1 MITTA
6 EFEEQKAN
14 FLGRMKADPDDKYS
28 QIDNRRLVERF
39 MALVDAKAIQ
49 DERQRVILLRHVIF
63 AKPVMVQRSDALFPT
78 LKRKPSVTR
87 LLFNVIEKGRL
98 VCRLIREQ
106 YAELDDDVWAL
117 EEALGVLDDVFF
129 NQENP

>member
-6 EFEEQKAN
+6 ELEEQKAKV
-14 FLGRMKADPDDKYS
+14 LAAMKVDPDNKYS
-28 QIDNRRLVERF
+28 QIENRQLIERF
-39 MALVDAKAIQ
+39 MEYVGTEAVGREH
-49 DERQRVILLRHVIF
+49 ERITLLRHTIF
-63 AKPVMVQRSDALFPT
+63 AKPLMVQHPDALFPA
-78 LKRKPSVTR
+78 LRRKPSVKR

-98 VCRLIREQ
+98 VCRMIREQ

-117 EEALGVLDDVFF
+117 EDALGVLDDVFF